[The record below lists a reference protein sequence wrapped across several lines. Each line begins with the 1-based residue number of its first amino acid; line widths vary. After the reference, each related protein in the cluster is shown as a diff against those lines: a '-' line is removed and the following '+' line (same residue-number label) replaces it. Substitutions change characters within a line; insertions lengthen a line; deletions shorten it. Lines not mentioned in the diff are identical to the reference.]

1 MRGFNFPYLKDAD
14 GAGAR
19 SYQVAC
25 TPHAVVLYSDLAIA
39 YSRRIDDLRPGAA
52 VRSRDLEAVLA
63 DIAAGRP
70 VASRRRRRSAAAS
83 SGSPL
88 VRFRRPR
95 SQPDPAPTLPA
106 KREEYLFT
114 SGCQE
119 RLLFSKEADTQRRT
133 RSWQSRLFMN
143 G

>member
-1 MRGFNFPYLKDAD
+1 MRGFNFPCLKDAD

-25 TPHAVVLYSDLAIA
+25 TPYAVVLYSDLAIA

-106 KREEYLFT
+106 KEKSIYLQVAAKR
-114 SGCQE
+114 GCCSAKRQTHKGGQSHG
-119 RLLFSKEADTQRRT
+119 RAD
-133 RSWQSRLFMN
+133 SL
-143 G
+143 

>member
-119 RLLFSKEADTQRRT
+119 RLLFSKEADTQGG
-133 RSWQSRLFMN
+133 QSHGRADSL
-143 G
+143 

>member
-14 GAGAR
+14 GAGGP
-19 SYQVAC
+19 QLPGGLH
-25 TPHAVVLYSDLAIA
+25 PHTVVLYSDLAIA

-106 KREEYLFT
+106 KSEEYLFT
-114 SGCQE
+114 SGWQE

-133 RSWQSRLFMN
+133 KSWQSRLFMN

>member
-1 MRGFNFPYLKDAD
+1 MRDFNFPYLKDAD

-25 TPHAVVLYSDLAIA
+25 TPHAVVLDSDLAIA
-39 YSRRIDDLRPGAA
+39 YSGRIDDSRPGAA

-70 VASRRRRRSAAAS
+70 VASRRPGRSAAAS

-88 VRFRRPR
+88 VASGGPAASGIRP
-95 SQPDPAPTLPA
+95 LPGPLNEKSIYLQVAAKTGCCSA
-106 KREEYLFT
+106 KRQT
-114 SGCQE
+114 QE
-119 RLLFSKEADTQRRT
+119 RTK
-133 RSWQSRLFMN
+133 SWQNRLFMN